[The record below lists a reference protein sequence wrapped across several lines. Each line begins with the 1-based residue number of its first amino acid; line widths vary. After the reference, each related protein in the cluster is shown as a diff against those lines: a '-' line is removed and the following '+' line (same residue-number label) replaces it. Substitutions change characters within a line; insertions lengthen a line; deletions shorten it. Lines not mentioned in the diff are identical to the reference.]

1 MTVQA
6 LEIISYTLA
15 ENTVINPIRLVT
27 ELRNDHNVEESS
39 AGIDMRRGAVMDMWE
54 EHVVQPLLVN
64 LCEII

>member
-1 MTVQA
+1 MTMQA

-27 ELRNDHNVEESS
+27 ELRNRHNAEESS
-39 AGIDMRRGAVMDMWE
+39 AGIDVRREAVVDMWE
-54 EHVVQPLLVN
+54 EHVVQSLLVD

>member
-27 ELRNDHNVEESS
+27 ELRNRHNAEELS
-39 AGIDMRRGAVMDMWE
+39 AVQRGAVMDMWE
-54 EHVVQPLLVN
+54 KHVVQPLLVN

>member
-1 MTVQA
+1 MTMQA

-27 ELRNDHNVEESS
+27 ELCNRHNAEESS
-39 AGIDMRRGAVMDMWE
+39 AGIDVQRGAVVDMWE

-64 LCEII
+64 LCDII

>member
-6 LEIISYTLA
+6 LEIVSYTLA

-27 ELRNDHNVEESS
+27 ELRNRHNAGESS
-39 AGIDMRRGAVMDMWE
+39 AGIDVRRGAVVDMWE
-54 EHVVQPLLVN
+54 EHVVQSLLVD

>member
-27 ELRNDHNVEESS
+27 ELRNGHNAKESS
-39 AGIDMRRGAVMDMWE
+39 AGIDVRCGAVMDMWE